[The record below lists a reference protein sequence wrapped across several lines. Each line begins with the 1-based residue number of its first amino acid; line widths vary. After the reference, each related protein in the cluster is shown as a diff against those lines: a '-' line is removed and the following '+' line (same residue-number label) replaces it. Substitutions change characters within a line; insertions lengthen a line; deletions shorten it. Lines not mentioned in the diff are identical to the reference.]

1 MLGPLEVHAG
11 GRQVRIGAAKQR
23 AILAMLAAH
32 AGRVVRVESLVTE
45 VWGHKPPKS
54 AVANLR
60 TYMMRL
66 RKLLFPEEVGTEGLV
81 TTPAGYLLQIDTEQ
95 IDLCRFEATL
105 KQAHKAMADGDL
117 GTAETAL
124 GQALSLWRGAVAED
138 VESGPTLRN
147 VAARVGELY
156 AGALEDY
163 ADVKLALGDH
173 TAAVDRLRDLVEHY
187 PLRERAYGQLMLAL
201 YQRGDIDGALAVH
214 GCATAVLAEEL
225 GIEPGPEISAVH
237 QAILRR
243 DPELTPAHAGTE
255 PAPAQDRSA
264 GPSPYPRELPRNPAT
279 FVGRAAELD
288 DICDILRD
296 AAAATCVVAIHGP
309 GGIGKST
316 LALRAAYAV
325 ADEFPDG
332 QLYVDLQ
339 GATPG
344 LSRLEPA
351 EVLARFLSSLG
362 VPRADLPA
370 TQAEAATRF
379 QSILAGR
386 RVLLVLDNAASAA
399 QVTPLLPAANGCA
412 VLVTSRLV
420 LSTLDAKPIGLR
432 VLDEADAVRLLAL
445 TAGTSRVATEP
456 DLAAEVARQ
465 CGRHPLALRIAGARL
480 SGRPDWSLARLEA
493 RLRDQRRRLD
503 ELRIDDLDVRS
514 CFVVSYQALAS
525 TVTAT
530 AFGLLGI
537 LEVPEFGAELVAA
550 LADVDLTAAEDA
562 LDELVA
568 VRLVEAVAENR
579 FRIHDLL
586 RLYAAELAEQ
596 EFLSEDRQRAVQRA
610 LDWYL
615 EACRAAVDELTE
627 DAASS
632 ARDSADALRWF
643 DTELPCLVSAAVQAS
658 AGSARFVIDLL
669 ALVKQLGYKR
679 GRWHELEVLSRLALD
694 VGARL
699 GDTAGQNLA
708 LAISATVHWRAGRP
722 DESSACLM
730 RALALART
738 AGDLESEVRG
748 LHNLG
753 WLSMRLGDATGA
765 LEYMTK
771 AVELLGDRESPAITG
786 FLRHNQ
792 AEVLLQLDRY
802 EEALDCFELSLA
814 ARSLR
819 GDRFG
824 ESITLAGL
832 GRAYCLLDRQDQAL
846 VTFEAAVRRCQEVGN
861 QEDEWEILLCRSEIW
876 LRRGA
881 AATAIDDL
889 RRAGDLATQVGD
901 EYGQAAVLRQLARAL
916 TVQGDHAGAAL
927 ISRRAETLL
936 AAPSIQRDPE
946 LEKLL
951 NPEGSL

>member
-1 MLGPLEVHAG
+1 MLGPLEVHVG

-23 AILAMLAAH
+23 AILAVLAAH

-66 RKLLFPEEVGTEGLV
+66 RKLLFPDEAGTEGLV
-81 TTPAGYLLQIDTEQ
+81 TTPAGYLLRIDAEQ
-95 IDLCRFEATL
+95 IDLHRFEAML
-105 KQAHKAMADGDL
+105 EQAHKAMADGDL
-117 GTAETAL
+117 GAAETAL
-124 GQALSLWRGAVAED
+124 GQALSLWRGEVAQD

-147 VAARVGELY
+147 VAARVGELH

-173 TAAVDRLRDLVEHY
+173 TAAIDRLRDLVERY
-187 PLRERAYGQLMLAL
+187 PLRERPYGQLMLAL

-214 GCATAVLAEEL
+214 SRATEVLAEEL
-225 GIEPGPEISAVH
+225 GIEPGPELSAVH

-243 DPELTPAHAGTE
+243 DPELTPEHAGAE
-255 PAPAQDRSA
+255 PEQDREVE
-264 GPSPYPRELPRNPAT
+264 PSPHPRELPRNPAM

-288 DICDILRD
+288 DIRDILLD
-296 AAAATCVVAIHGP
+296 TAAATRVVAIHGP

-351 EVLARFLSSLG
+351 EVLARFLSALG

-399 QVTPLLPAANGCA
+399 QVTPLLPAAHGCA
-412 VLVTSRLV
+412 VVVTSRAV
-420 LSTLDAKPIGLR
+420 LSTLDAEPIGLR

-525 TVTAT
+525 TVAAT
-530 AFGLLGI
+530 AFGLLGA
-537 LEVPEFGAELVAA
+537 LDVPEFGAELVAA
-550 LADVDLTAAEDA
+550 LADVDLTVAEDA

-568 VRLVEAVAENR
+568 VRLVEAAAENR

-596 EFLSEDRQRAVQRA
+596 EFLLEDRKRAVQRA

-615 EACRAAVDELTE
+615 EACRAVVDELTE
-627 DAASS
+627 DAAGS
-632 ARDSADALRWF
+632 ARDSADAVRWF
-643 DTELPCLVSAAVQAS
+643 DTELPCLVSAAVQA
-658 AGSARFVIDLL
+658 AAESARFVIDLL

-679 GRWHELEVLSRLALD
+679 GRWHELEVLSRLALE

-722 DESSACLM
+722 AEASKCLL
-730 RALALART
+730 RALALAQT
-738 AGDLESEVRG
+738 AADLESEVRA

-753 WLSMRLGDATGA
+753 WLSMRLGDPTGA

-771 AVELLGDRESPAITG
+771 AVELLGDRENPAITG

-792 AEVLLQLDRY
+792 AEVLLQLDRC
-802 EEALDCFELSLA
+802 EEALDCFELSLT
-814 ARSLR
+814 ARRLR

-832 GRAYCLLDRQDQAL
+832 GRAYCLLDRHDQAL

-881 AATAIDDL
+881 FASAVADL
-889 RRAGDLATQVGD
+889 RRAGDLAAQVGD

-916 TVQGDHAGAAL
+916 TAQGDHAGAAPV
-927 ISRRAETLL
+927 SHRAEALFG
-936 AAPSIQRDPE
+936 APSLQRDPE